1 MKTIS
6 KTKFNL
12 IGHKED
18 RSNRIF
24 HKIKDLRAEKSYAI
38 ALLAV
43 PSCAMRYCAAR
54 CVTVLARSARC
65 ATVPRR
71 AAMYGHHQ
79 LNLQPTT
86 TRAELDSST
95 VFETNIKS
103 ITR

>member
-43 PSCAMRYCAAR
+43 PSWLD
-54 CVTVLARSARC
+54 LAYLRDF
-65 ATVPRR
+65 VK
-71 AAMYGHHQ
+71 
-79 LNLQPTT
+79 
-86 TRAELDSST
+86 
-95 VFETNIKS
+95 VFDLLGVKMVM
-103 ITR
+103 